1 MNEVV
6 SLNSVTAAYPGKSIL
21 SDISFTL
28 QKGEF
33 VYLVGSTGS
42 GKSTLLKLLYGDM
55 NPVKGDIKVGSY
67 DLSSLQRKQIPFLRR
82 QLGIVFQDF
91 QLLPDRSI
99 SENIRFVM
107 RATGWKDAS
116 KIKQK
121 IGDLLM
127 EVGLSSRADAFPHQ
141 LSGGEQ
147 QRIAIARALVNDP
160 WVLLADEPTG
170 NLDPVA
176 SRTFMEILFRIHLG
190 GTAILMATH
199 DYQLIQEYPARTLE
213 LTDGKLK
220 DHPIG
225 MFHPQKF
232 Y

>member
-55 NPVKGDIKVGSY
+55 NPIKGDIKVGSY

-213 LTDGKLK
+213 LTEGKLK

>member
-55 NPVKGDIKVGSY
+55 NPIKGDIKVGSY

-121 IGDLLM
+121 IGDLLI

-213 LTDGKLK
+213 LTNGKLK

>member
-6 SLNSVTAAYPGKSIL
+6 SLNSVTAAYLGKSIL

-99 SENIRFVM
+99 SENVRFVM

-213 LTDGKLK
+213 LTEGKLK

>member
-55 NPVKGDIKVGSY
+55 NPIKGDIKVGSY

>member
-213 LTDGKLK
+213 LTEGKLK

>member
-55 NPVKGDIKVGSY
+55 NPIKGDIKVGSY

-121 IGDLLM
+121 IGDLLI

>member
-6 SLNSVTAAYPGKSIL
+6 SLNSVTAAYLGKSIL

-213 LTDGKLK
+213 LTEGKLK

>member
-55 NPVKGDIKVGSY
+55 NPIKGDIKVGSY

-147 QRIAIARALVNDP
+147 QRIAIARAL
-160 WVLLADEPTG
+160 
-170 NLDPVA
+170 
-176 SRTFMEILFRIHLG
+176 ILKKKSFKE
-190 GTAILMATH
+190 
-199 DYQLIQEYPARTLE
+199 LI
-213 LTDGKLK
+213 
-220 DHPIG
+220 
-225 MFHPQKF
+225 
-232 Y
+232 